1 MDFSYNSDWNNF
13 VKTECEKLRKKG
25 HTFDAEGTH
34 MKIIG
39 EKYQKKLARE
49 AKAKSKQSQPSGAK
63 SKKQQNNEDIV
74 SCINMMNIASN
85 CCTLSGYVNE
95 VSRCEGIYQEWLVT
109 NPSKA
114 NLLHD
119 ELIRHQRQ
127 VATRKA
133 KSKSDDER
141 KAQKNEAKV
150 KAILEKVRIET
161 EAKAKQHK
169 EREIEMMKAYD
180 KQQREQ
186 WDFEARRRG
195 EMLRIRAK
203 QQEELAKVQKE
214 AEAKRIQ
221 DIAVAKALQDLLE
234 VRDREAKTK
243 EEERIRAVI
252 EAEKHREELE
262 KANARAKEAE
272 ELVKAM
278 ERDQIA
284 KSNAKAK
291 ELEEIV
297 NAANA
302 IANEREKIVKSNQ
315 EEELKKIK
323 AQLEKEREE
332 FEKFKSLTIERENL
346 AAVNSSSM
354 CNSLSKFAI
363 ALQGEIERRKH
374 DKNPI
379 KFKFQRKIKFVSKL
393 EIALKEVLS
402 RRGKIQTS

>member
-49 AKAKSKQSQPSGAK
+49 AKAKSKQSQPISTPLSSQPKKLTGAL
-63 SKKQQNNEDIV
+63 
-74 SCINMMNIASN
+74 A
-85 CCTLSGYVNE
+85 
-95 VSRCEGIYQEWLVT
+95 
-109 NPSKA
+109 KA
-114 NLLHD
+114 DAAYYIHMR
-119 ELIRHQRQ
+119 EKEE
-127 VATRKA
+127 AAAKA
-133 KSKSDDER
+133 KQHE
-141 KAQKNEAKV
+141 ELVKV
-150 KAILEKVRIET
+150 KKEA
-161 EAKAKQHK
+161 EAKAKQ
-169 EREIEMMKAYD
+169 REEWKIETKRREEMVKAYAKHVRD
-180 KQQREQ
+180 ERK
-186 WDFEARRRG
+186 EA
-195 EMLRIRAK
+195 AKDK

-234 VRDREAKTK
+234 VRERETK
-243 EEERIRAVI
+243 
-252 EAEKHREELE
+252 KHRDELE

-302 IANEREKIVKSNQ
+302 RANEREKIVKSKSGLNQ
-315 EEELKKIK
+315 NLK
-323 AQLEKEREE
+323 L
-332 FEKFKSLTIERENL
+332 
-346 AAVNSSSM
+346 
-354 CNSLSKFAI
+354 
-363 ALQGEIERRKH
+363 H
-374 DKNPI
+374 
-379 KFKFQRKIKFVSKL
+379 
-393 EIALKEVLS
+393 
-402 RRGKIQTS
+402 

>member
-39 EKYQKKLARE
+39 VKYQKKLARE
-49 AKAKSKQSQPSGAK
+49 AKAKSKQSQPISTPLSSQPKKLTGAL
-63 SKKQQNNEDIV
+63 
-74 SCINMMNIASN
+74 A
-85 CCTLSGYVNE
+85 
-95 VSRCEGIYQEWLVT
+95 
-109 NPSKA
+109 KA
-114 NLLHD
+114 DAAYYIHMR
-119 ELIRHQRQ
+119 EKEE
-127 VATRKA
+127 AA
-133 KSKSDDER
+133 
-141 KAQKNEAKV
+141 AKV
-150 KAILEKVRIET
+150 QKEA
-161 EAKAKQHK
+161 EAKA
-169 EREIEMMKAYD
+169 

-186 WDFEARRRG
+186 WDFEARQRG

-221 DIAVAKALQDLLE
+221 DIAVAKALQELLE
-234 VRDREAKTK
+234 VREREAKAK
-243 EEERIRAVI
+243 EKERIRAVI

-262 KANARAKEAE
+262 KANARAKKAE

-284 KSNAKAK
+284 KSKAIAI

-332 FEKFKSLTIERENL
+332 FKKFKSSTIEHENL
-346 AAVNSSSM
+346 AVVNSSST
-354 CNSLSKFAI
+354 CNSVSKFAI

-402 RRGKIQTS
+402 RMGKIQAS

>member
-49 AKAKSKQSQPSGAK
+49 AKAKSKKSQPISTPLSSQPKKLTGAL
-63 SKKQQNNEDIV
+63 
-74 SCINMMNIASN
+74 A
-85 CCTLSGYVNE
+85 
-95 VSRCEGIYQEWLVT
+95 
-109 NPSKA
+109 KA
-114 NLLHD
+114 DAAYYIHMR
-119 ELIRHQRQ
+119 E
-127 VATRKA
+127 K
-133 KSKSDDER
+133 E
-141 KAQKNEAKV
+141 EA
-150 KAILEKVRIET
+150 A
-161 EAKAKQHK
+161 AKAKQHE
-169 EREIEMMKAYD
+169 ERKAAKAKAKCEELSKVAYD
-180 KQQREQ
+180 
-186 WDFEARRRG
+186 AY
-195 EMLRIRAK
+195 IRQK

-221 DIAVAKALQDLLE
+221 DIAAAKALQGLLE
-234 VRDREAKTK
+234 VREREAKTK
-243 EEERIRAVI
+243 EEERIRAII

-284 KSNAKAK
+284 KSNARAK

-302 IANEREKIVKSNQ
+302 IANEREKIVKLNQ

-346 AAVNSSSM
+346 AVVNSSST
-354 CNSLSKFAI
+354 CNSVSKFAI

-379 KFKFQRKIKFVSKL
+379 KFKFQRKIKFISKL

>member
-49 AKAKSKQSQPSGAK
+49 AKAKSKQSQPGGAK

-141 KAQKNEAKV
+141 KAQKK
-150 KAILEKVRIET
+150 
-161 EAKAKQHK
+161 EAKAKQQEELAKVQK
-169 EREIEMMKAYD
+169 EAEAEA

-284 KSNAKAK
+284 KSNARAK

-332 FEKFKSLTIERENL
+332 FEKFKSLTIERKNL

-354 CNSLSKFAI
+354 CNSVSKFAI

-379 KFKFQRKIKFVSKL
+379 KFKLQRKIKFVSKL

-402 RRGKIQTS
+402 RRGKIQAS

>member
-49 AKAKSKQSQPSGAK
+49 AKAKSKQSQSGGAK

-161 EAKAKQHK
+161 EAKAILEKV
-169 EREIEMMKAYD
+169 RIETEAKAM
-180 KQQREQ
+180 QQREQ
-186 WDFEARRRG
+186 WDFEARQRD

-234 VRDREAKTK
+234 VREREAKTK

-302 IANEREKIVKSNQ
+302 RANEREKIVKSNQ

-332 FEKFKSLTIERENL
+332 FEKFKSSTIERENL
-346 AAVNSSSM
+346 AAVNSV
-354 CNSLSKFAI
+354 SKFAI

-379 KFKFQRKIKFVSKL
+379 KFKLQRKIKFVSKL
-393 EIALKEVLS
+393 EIALKEVLI
-402 RRGKIQTS
+402 RRGKIQAS

>member
-49 AKAKSKQSQPSGAK
+49 AKAKSKQSQPISTPLSSQPKKLTGAL
-63 SKKQQNNEDIV
+63 
-74 SCINMMNIASN
+74 A
-85 CCTLSGYVNE
+85 
-95 VSRCEGIYQEWLVT
+95 
-109 NPSKA
+109 KA
-114 NLLHD
+114 DAAYYIHMR
-119 ELIRHQRQ
+119 E
-127 VATRKA
+127 K
-133 KSKSDDER
+133 E
-141 KAQKNEAKV
+141 EA
-150 KAILEKVRIET
+150 A
-161 EAKAKQHK
+161 AKAKQ
-169 EREIEMMKAYD
+169 REEWKIETKRREEMVKAYAKHVRD
-180 KQQREQ
+180 ERKEAAKAKQQEELAKVQKEAEAKAKQQREQ
-186 WDFEARRRG
+186 WDFEARQRG

-234 VRDREAKTK
+234 VREREAKTK

-252 EAEKHREELE
+252 QAEKHREELE

-302 IANEREKIVKSNQ
+302 RANEREKIVKSKSGLNQ
-315 EEELKKIK
+315 NLK
-323 AQLEKEREE
+323 L
-332 FEKFKSLTIERENL
+332 
-346 AAVNSSSM
+346 
-354 CNSLSKFAI
+354 
-363 ALQGEIERRKH
+363 H
-374 DKNPI
+374 
-379 KFKFQRKIKFVSKL
+379 
-393 EIALKEVLS
+393 
-402 RRGKIQTS
+402 

>member
-49 AKAKSKQSQPSGAK
+49 AKAKSKQSQPGGAK

-85 CCTLSGYVNE
+85 CCTLSGYINE

-161 EAKAKQHK
+161 EAKA
-169 EREIEMMKAYD
+169 M
-180 KQQREQ
+180 QQREQ
-186 WDFEARRRG
+186 WDFEARQRD

-234 VRDREAKTK
+234 VREREAKTK

-291 ELEEIV
+291 AKAKRIEDSNKRKLLLDFLLKAEAEAKRIQIL
-297 NAANA
+297 AAIEDA
-302 IANEREKIVKSNQ
+302 E
-315 EEELKKIK
+315 
-323 AQLEKEREE
+323 
-332 FEKFKSLTIERENL
+332 ERENL
-346 AAVNSSSM
+346 VVVN
-354 CNSLSKFAI
+354 SKFAI

-379 KFKFQRKIKFVSKL
+379 KFKLQRKFKIESKL
-393 EIALKEVLS
+393 EIALKEAINNRMLIAS
-402 RRGKIQTS
+402 IKSALC

>member
-49 AKAKSKQSQPSGAK
+49 AKAKSKQSQPGGAK

-85 CCTLSGYVNE
+85 CCTLSGYINE

-161 EAKAKQHK
+161 EAKA
-169 EREIEMMKAYD
+169 M
-180 KQQREQ
+180 QQREQ
-186 WDFEARRRG
+186 WDFEARQRD

-234 VRDREAKTK
+234 VREREAKTK

-302 IANEREKIVKSNQ
+302 RANEREKIVKSNQ

-332 FEKFKSLTIERENL
+332 FEKFKSSTIERENL
-346 AAVNSSSM
+346 AAVNSV
-354 CNSLSKFAI
+354 SKFAI

-379 KFKFQRKIKFVSKL
+379 KFKLQRKIKFVSKL
-393 EIALKEVLS
+393 EIALKEVLR

>member
-49 AKAKSKQSQPSGAK
+49 AKAKSNQSQSGGAK

-161 EAKAKQHK
+161 EAKA
-169 EREIEMMKAYD
+169 M
-180 KQQREQ
+180 QQREQ

-234 VRDREAKTK
+234 VREREAKTK

-278 ERDQIA
+278 EREQIA

-302 IANEREKIVKSNQ
+302 RANEREKIVKSNQ

-332 FEKFKSLTIERENL
+332 FEKFKSSTIERENL
-346 AAVNSSSM
+346 AAVNSV
-354 CNSLSKFAI
+354 SKFAI

-379 KFKFQRKIKFVSKL
+379 KFKLQRKIKFVSKL
-393 EIALKEVLS
+393 EIALKEVLI
-402 RRGKIQTS
+402 RRGKIQAS